1 MYNVRIIDASGKLL
15 LGADSVNEAFIEEI
29 IKIYGKFGIQI
40 IIKKVENEGVCND

>member
-15 LGADSVNEAFIEEI
+15 LGADGVNEAFITET

-40 IIKKVENEGVCND
+40 IIKKVEDEGVCND